1 LSELQERLKHLINY
15 SSQLIFVSGDTIA
28 QQQRSL
34 EDFLSIQQENTEI
47 SYFTAEMTME
57 SPDLRRTICRQL
69 LGVKLG
75 SFNRPL
81 KQLLK
86 NLHQQPGPFLLCI
99 KQAQMLPNDFLQ
111 ELWEWVCES
120 KKLSESHHVNV
131 ILFGETEW
139 AEKAKKWL
147 PKKNKNRPVLLSSQS
162 VSSVIDDD
170 ASQSSSSVHM
180 GKDAHFDI
188 DALEILLSDPS
199 LNRKSPLDENSPPLV
214 SQKWFISCVLCL
226 LLVVFVGLMTWQY
239 PEQVKHFLSTG
250 QLEPKESIVKDE
262 LAEVNRALDKAAS
275 QARQNDTL
283 ASPTEEVTAL
293 PVEPSAQPP
302 EELVTSWKDAKQA
315 SESNIEE
322 LRSQIAAE
330 NVEAEATNVKAETN
344 IEEQSGDFAVP
355 DIISVEQLDAKLGES
370 LLQQQSSA
378 SSDARET
385 ATSAIEESVNEGADI
400 NPPPLSFTFD
410 EAEILAI
417 REPAVM
423 LQLSGIQNRSV
434 LDEFITD
441 NQLKQQ
447 VWVYETTRYGG
458 SWHVVL
464 LNRSFDDVG
473 SAREAL
479 NLLPENIQ
487 AMQPFAKDLR
497 QIKRE
502 ISSKQ

>member
-239 PEQVKHFLSTG
+239 PEQVKHFLTTG

-262 LAEVNRALDKAAS
+262 LAALNRALDEAAS
-275 QARQNDTL
+275 QARQDDSL
-283 ASPTEEVTAL
+283 VSPTEEAAAL
-293 PVEPSAQPP
+293 PVEPSAEPP

-315 SESNIEE
+315 SEGNIEE
-322 LRSQIAAE
+322 LRSEIAAE
-330 NVEAEATNVKAETN
+330 NVEVEAT

-378 SSDARET
+378 GLDARET
-385 ATSAIEESVNEGADI
+385 ASSTAEDSVNEGADI
-400 NPPPLSFTFD
+400 NPPSLSFTFD

-417 REPAVM
+417 KEPAVM
-423 LQLSGIQNRSV
+423 LQLSGIQNRRV

-441 NQLKQQ
+441 NQLEQQ

-464 LNRSFDDVG
+464 LNRSFDDVE
-473 SAREAL
+473 SARDAL
-479 NLLPENIQ
+479 NSLPENIQ

-497 QIKRE
+497 QIKSE
-502 ISSKQ
+502 IAGK